1 MGAFSPIGFN
11 SGIGY
16 GHQFGNLNYNNSFL
30 YNPGNNIN
38 NLNPAFNNGLG
49 IYGNNFG
56 FGMAG
61 ASGLGIG
68 RGFNSTGF
76 LISALLIPAITMF
89 ISDIFQGISNRKNN
103 NNGDSCNCFKNT
115 SNEYDRSSASENFDN
130 SFEL

>member
-16 GHQFGNLNYNNSFL
+16 GNQFGNLYSNNSLF
-30 YNPGNNIN
+30 YNPVQNIN
-38 NLNPAFNNGLG
+38 SLNPAFNSGFG

-61 ASGLGIG
+61 ASALGIG
-68 RGFNSTGF
+68 GGFNSTGF

-89 ISDIFQGISNRKNN
+89 ISEIFQGISSMRNN
-103 NNGDSCNCFKNT
+103 EDGDNCSCFKNST
-115 SNEYDRSSASENFDN
+115 SHYDRSSASENFDN
-130 SFEL
+130 SFDL